1 MALGGDRAGIV
12 ARSRP
17 GVKRMSDQL
26 ERLMRGVDV
35 VQPPEGLEAK
45 LAEDRP
51 LRVKL
56 GLDPTAP
63 AVTLGWAVVLR
74 KLRHFQEL
82 GHTAVLIVGDFT
94 AQVGDPSGKSE
105 TRRRLSRDEVM
116 GYAEAIL
123 AEFQKVLLPEPLEI
137 RYNSE
142 WLDTIDMAGLLEL
155 TSKATVAQMLER
167 GDFAKR
173 FASNTPIS
181 VMEFLYPLLQ
191 GYDSVAVEADIELGG
206 ADQLWNLMMGREVQR
221 GYGMAPQVALTMPLL
236 IGTDGEQ
243 KMSQSLGNYVG
254 VADDPIEQFGKT
266 MSIPDDLMAQW
277 YELAT
282 EIPPADLVSIEDD
295 LASGRLHPNAAKRRL
310 AREIV
315 SLYHGPAA
323 AEAAEEHFDT
333 IHRRHEVPD
342 DIEEFVLPADD
353 PISLASLIRDAGLT
367 ASGGEARRL
376 ITQGA
381 VRLDGTPIA
390 EVEVSR
396 SSLIGAVLQVGKR
409 RFVRLRG

>member
-1 MALGGDRAGIV
+1 MD
-12 ARSRP
+12 
-17 GVKRMSDQL
+17 DQL
-26 ERLMRGVDV
+26 SRLMRGVDV
-35 VQPPEGLEAK
+35 VQPPTALAEK
-45 LAEDRP
+45 LAKGDR

-116 GYAEAIL
+116 GYAEAL
-123 AEFQKVLLPEPLEI
+123 LTEFQRVLRPEPLEI

-142 WLDTIDMAGLLEL
+142 WLDAIDMAGLLEL

-173 FASNTPIS
+173 FATNTPIS

-206 ADQLWNLMMGREVQR
+206 SDQLWNLMMGREVQR
-221 GYGMAPQVALTMPLL
+221 GYGMTPQVAMTMPLL

-243 KMSQSLGNYVG
+243 KMSQSLGNYIG
-254 VADDPIEQFGKT
+254 VAEPANEQFGKT
-266 MSIPDDLMAQW
+266 MSIPDELLMQW
-277 YELAT
+277 FELAT
-282 EIPPADLVSIEDD
+282 EVPLDD
-295 LASGRLHPNAAKRRL
+295 LESIRVGLEDGSLHPNATKRRL

-315 SLYHGPAA
+315 GLYHSPEAA
-323 AEAAEEHFDT
+323 IEAEAHFDS
-333 IHRRHEVPD
+333 IHKRHEVPD
-342 DIEEFVLPADD
+342 DIDTCAVPDEDPVSLPG
-353 PISLASLIRDAGLT
+353 LIRTAGLA

-376 ITQGA
+376 IQQGA
-381 VRLDGTPIA
+381 VRIDGA
-390 EVEVSR
+390 VVDEVEVPR
-396 SSLIGAVLQVGKR
+396 NRLDGVVLQVGKR
-409 RFVRLRG
+409 RFVRLEV

>member
-1 MALGGDRAGIV
+1 MGGVRAGIV
-12 ARSRP
+12 ARSRH

-26 ERLMRGVDV
+26 ARLTRGVDV
-35 VQPPEGLEAK
+35 VQPPEGLAEK

-105 TRRRLSRDEVM
+105 TRRRLSRQEVM
-116 GYAEAIL
+116 GYADTIL
-123 AEFQKVLLPEPLEI
+123 DEFQKVLLPEPLEI

-142 WLDTIDMAGLLEL
+142 WLDAIDMAGLLEL

-167 GDFAKR
+167 GDFANR
-173 FASNTPIS
+173 FAANTPIS

-191 GYDSVAVEADIELGG
+191 GYDSVAVQADIELGG
-206 ADQLWNLMMGREVQR
+206 SDQLWNLMMGREVQR
-221 GYGMAPQVALTMPLL
+221 GYGMAPQVAMTMPLL

-243 KMSQSLGNYVG
+243 KMSQSLGNYIG
-254 VADDPIEQFGKT
+254 VADDPNEQFGKT
-266 MSIPDDLMAQW
+266 MSIPDPLMSQW
-277 YELAT
+277 FALAT
-282 EIPPADLVSIEDD
+282 EVPDADIEDIEADL
-295 LASGRLHPNAAKRRL
+295 AAGRLHPNAAKRRL

-315 SLYHGPAA
+315 TLYHGPGA

-333 IHRRHEVPD
+333 IHKRHEVPD
-342 DIEEFVLPADD
+342 EIEEFVLPDDD
-353 PISLASLIRDAGLT
+353 PVSLPSLIRDAGLA

-376 ITQGA
+376 ITQRA
-381 VRLDGTPIA
+381 VKLDGETVDA
-390 EVEVSR
+390 VELDRAVLAGS
-396 SSLIGAVLQVGKR
+396 VLQVGKR